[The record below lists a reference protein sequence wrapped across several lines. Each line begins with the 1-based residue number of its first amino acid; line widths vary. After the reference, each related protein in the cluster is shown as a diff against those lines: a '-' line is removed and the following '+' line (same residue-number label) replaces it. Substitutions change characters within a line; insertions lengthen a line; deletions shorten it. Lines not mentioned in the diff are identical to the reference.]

1 MSYRRFGL
9 RSDHRQAL
17 LRNSVTSLLD
27 SGRITTTET
36 RAKDIKRLAD
46 QMITLG
52 KRGDLHARRQALS
65 YLTREDVVHK
75 LFTNLADKYNSRP
88 GGYTRVVKV
97 GYRRGDGAPMVI
109 VELVD

>member
-1 MSYRRFGL
+1 M
-9 RSDHRQAL
+9 

-52 KRGDLHARRQALS
+52 KRGDLHARRQAIA
-65 YLTREDVVHK
+65 YLTREDVVQK
-75 LFTNLADKYNSRP
+75 LFTNLADKYNNRQ
-88 GGYTRVVKV
+88 GGYTRVIKA